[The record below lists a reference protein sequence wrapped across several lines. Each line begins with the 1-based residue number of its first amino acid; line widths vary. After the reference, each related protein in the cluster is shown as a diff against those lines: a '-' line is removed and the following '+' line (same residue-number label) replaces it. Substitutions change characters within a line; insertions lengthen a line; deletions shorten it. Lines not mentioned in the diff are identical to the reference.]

1 MIKNKVLNWENFFL
15 NVSIRIATIKKRYY
29 FADEVLK
36 NKITLQDL
44 QHADVELRVLKVEI
58 DTSYDKFMDK
68 ERYDKDHSF
77 HNLVD
82 FTKYLVQFMMLN
94 ELLEVNRQMSVFM
107 KYQEWISACYKTCYE
122 CAKTLI
128 ADYTSTKVPKHYK
141 KPWFVIQSTI
151 TAGIFLLVD
160 CMLNKQII
168 RYQKTTI
175 ALVETILPV
184 LSSYKQVIRPAIR
197 GVYVIQ
203 KLINLMLG
211 TDRVAS
217 ISQLRAMANTKQS
230 VVGTDL
236 TTTPILTPVDEC
248 PDIPPIS
255 QGSPILKQNSGFV
268 EPLLSRNKLGNVN
281 DNESTSPAGRN
292 QRLQKST
299 CQQQQKQDERF
310 QVPNNDQSYGFPF
323 PLMKDGVDTENLK
336 SQEVSRN
343 SFGVVSP
350 GEPSS
355 GSSSTSQTLRRF
367 NLEQRQELKDNPI
380 YAPIDTENIYF
391 HHSLTMGGDD
401 LKYSPTLHDGTT
413 NLTTLPN
420 IPADDKRLANTDARN
435 SPNIRHQIDF
445 MINGY
450 PPLSSQPVQH
460 SESGSFESVDKFYQD
475 EYKYMLQQQL
485 QETEKRYDS
494 SLRFTQSKTV
504 EPQQGS
510 SSAPHQSSDIEAG
523 ASHNN
528 KRHLYSTILGIIG
541 DSGWEQFLDT
551 IDDLSPSFDLK

>member
-1 MIKNKVLNWENFFL
+1 
-15 NVSIRIATIKKRYY
+15 
-29 FADEVLK
+29 
-36 NKITLQDL
+36 
-44 QHADVELRVLKVEI
+44 
-58 DTSYDKFMDK
+58 MDR
-68 ERYDKDHSF
+68 ERYNKDTSF

-82 FTKYLVQFMMLN
+82 FTKYLVKFMMLN

-107 KYQEWISACYKTCYE
+107 KYQEWISSCYKTCYE

-128 ADYTSTKVPKHYK
+128 SDFTSPAVPKHYK

-217 ISQLRAMANTKQS
+217 ISQLRAMANTKQP

-236 TTTPILTPVDEC
+236 MTTPILTPVDEC

-255 QGSPILKQNSGFV
+255 QASPTVKQGSEPI
-268 EPLLSRNKLGNVN
+268 EIPLLRIQSGSINNN
-281 DNESTSPAGRN
+281 NNSTSSTRGNPLLQVST
-292 QRLQKST
+292 QR
-299 CQQQQKQDERF
+299 QQQKQDENF
-310 QVPNNDQSYGFPF
+310 QTSNGDQSSGFPF
-323 PLMKDGVDTENLK
+323 PSMTDRVNSQNLQLYEENRNNLGV
-336 SQEVSRN
+336 SS
-343 SFGVVSP
+343 

-367 NLEQRQELKDNPI
+367 NLEQRQELKEHPI

-391 HHSLTMGGDD
+391 HHSLTMGGAN
-401 LKYSPTLHDGTT
+401 STCSSTLDQDTT
-413 NLTTLPN
+413 NSTTIPN
-420 IPADDKRLANTDARN
+420 ISANDKRPADSEARN
-435 SPNIRHQIDF
+435 SPNVRHQIDF

-450 PPLSSQPVQH
+450 PALSSQTVQQ
-460 SESGSFESVDKFYQD
+460 SENGSFESVDKFYQD

-494 SLRFTQSKTV
+494 SLRFTQSNPM
-504 EPQQGS
+504 EPRQGS
-510 SSAPHQSSDIEAG
+510 STIPHQSSDIETST
-523 ASHNN
+523 SHNN

-551 IDDLSPSFDLK
+551 IDDLSPTFDLK